1 MWARRKTGVAGMAAA
16 DLIHRLKSKLEARG
30 TKLDV
35 RAEALIRK
43 LCFIQWTIGLGLI
56 AAAGAV
62 IALIQALP

>member
-43 LCFIQWTIGLGLI
+43 LCFIQPKFNI
-56 AAAGAV
+56 
-62 IALIQALP
+62 